1 LVQGSG
7 YSKSEVETNAAALKL
22 ETGAVALKLETNTA
36 ALKLETE
43 TETDVCQEISKQER
57 YLADIN
63 RSLSLLNPSTNC
75 IPQSQCCIIWWHF

>member
-1 LVQGSG
+1 
-7 YSKSEVETNAAALKL
+7 VETNAAALKL

-36 ALKLETE
+36 ALKLE

-75 IPQSQCCIIWWHF
+75 IPQS